1 MKNIIEIKNLSI
13 DYPIYVGTVKAVRNV
28 SMKIKKGEVIGLV
41 GESGCGKSTLG
52 LSLLNMVRAPGKIIN
67 GEILYNNT
75 NILDIPYKEL
85 LKLRGHNISMI
96 FQNPLN
102 SLNPLY
108 KVSEQFVETI
118 QSHKPKIK
126 KKKALEMAEEM
137 FEKLGIEKSRLY
149 EYPHQMSGGMRQRIM
164 IGIALILNPD
174 LIIADEPTTS
184 LDVIVEAQ
192 FVDFLRNLKDKF
204 DVSIM
209 VITHNLGLVA
219 ELADRIAVMY
229 GGKIIERGE
238 VEKIYHNPMH
248 EYTKGLISC
257 IPNVKAEQKKLVTM
271 PGAPPDLINPPS
283 GCRFSPRCPKAMDI
297 CYEKLP
303 ELKTYDGH
311 EVACWL
317 YETEKE
323 NS

>member
-1 MKNIIEIKNLSI
+1 MEKTNIIEIKNLSV
-13 DYPIYVGTVKAVRNV
+13 DYPIYVGNVHAVSDV
-28 SMKIKKGEVIGLV
+28 SLNIKKGEVVGLV

-52 LSLLNMVRAPGKIIN
+52 LSLLKMVRAPGVISG
-67 GEILYNNT
+67 GEILYRGT
-75 NILDIPYKEL
+75 NLLDIPQKKL
-85 LKLRGHNISMI
+85 LKLRGNNISMI

-118 QSHKPKIK
+118 KTHNAGISK
-126 KKKALEMAEEM
+126 KDALKMSEEM

-164 IGIALILNPD
+164 IGIALIMNPD

-192 FVDFLRNLKDKF
+192 FVDFLRNLKDEF
-204 DVSIM
+204 DVSII

-229 GGKIIERGE
+229 GGKIIEKGFI
-238 VEKIYHNPMH
+238 EKIYHDPMH
-248 EYTKGLISC
+248 PYTKGLINC
-257 IPNVKAEQKKLVTM
+257 IPNIEVEQKKLQTM
-271 PGAPPDLINPPS
+271 PGNPPDLIDPPK
-283 GCRFSPRCPKAMDI
+283 GCRFSPRCPEVMDI
-297 CYEKLP
+297 CRKKLP
-303 ELKTYDGH
+303 KLEKYQDH

-317 YETEKE
+317 YSK
-323 NS
+323 